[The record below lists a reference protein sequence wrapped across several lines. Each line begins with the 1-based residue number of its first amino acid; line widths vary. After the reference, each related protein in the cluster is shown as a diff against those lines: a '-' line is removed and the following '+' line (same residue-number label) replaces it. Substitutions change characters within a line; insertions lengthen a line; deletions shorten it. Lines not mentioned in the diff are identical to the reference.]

1 MNPAS
6 DNKKINII
14 SVGILVVLAL
24 AALVCWASFQ
34 PQALE
39 PVKEI
44 TVTVNHSDAY
54 LAGDEDAEPFELTFE
69 TTAKTLADAFEGRH
83 ELLFVYRQDGMV
95 LGSADGEMADFY
107 HNQYW
112 RCYLDGEVLEETF
125 DVHEIE
131 DGNSYYFYLVT
142 ED

>member
-6 DNKKINII
+6 DNKKITII

-44 TVTVNHSDAY
+44 TVTVTHSDSF
-54 LAGDEDAEPFELTFE
+54 LAGDDDAEPFELTFE
-69 TTAKTLADAFEGRH
+69 TTAKTLVDAFKDRH
-83 ELLFVYRQDGMV
+83 ELLFVYREDGMA
-95 LGSADGEMADFY
+95 LGVADGEMADFY
-107 HNQYW
+107 HNQHW
-112 RCYLDGEVLEETF
+112 RCYLGGEVLEEPF
-125 DVHEIE
+125 DVHKLE

-142 ED
+142 EE

>member
-6 DNKKINII
+6 DNRKITII
-14 SVGILVVLAL
+14 SVGILIVLAL

-44 TVTVNHSDAY
+44 TVTVTHSEEY
-54 LAGDEDAEPFELTFE
+54 LAGDEEAEPFELTFE
-69 TTAKTLADAFEGRH
+69 TTAKTLVDAFQDRY
-83 ELLFVYRQDGMV
+83 ELLFVSLQDGMV
-95 LGSADGEMADFY
+95 LGVADGEMADFSQ
-107 HNQYW
+107 NQNW
-112 RCYLDGEVLEETF
+112 LCYLDGEILEESF

-131 DGNSYYFYLVT
+131 DGNCYYFYLVS
-142 ED
+142 EN